1 MAKNSTVEEPTTHGH
16 KDAPSTKGD
25 VDLIDPKPRH
35 PVLGEILKEA
45 VTPFA
50 VGSLDELTI
59 DPDAVQGSR
68 HFGPILSGDPADG
81 TAGIA
86 VLHKRAKITFANGNF
101 SVPVRFPPSTILFNY
116 IIQIQQSYNGTT
128 PKINLG
134 NTLNGVDIVS
144 TDVSVAPTQVF
155 GNFGILGSTWTIY
168 LSQVVTA
175 ATTGKAT
182 VMITYSVPAKVIPS

>member
-1 MAKNSTVEEPTTHGH
+1 MANKRESDVLDH
-16 KDAPSTKGD
+16 PSAKGD

-35 PVLGEILKEA
+35 PVLAAALDAITPLA
-45 VTPFA
+45 VSG
-50 VGSLDELTI
+50 VNDLQL
-59 DPDAVQGSR
+59 DPDAVIGTR
-68 HFGPILSGDPADG
+68 FTGPVMSGAPEDG
-81 TAGIA
+81 AAGVA
-86 VLHKRAKITFANGNF
+86 VLHKRAKITFAHGNF
-101 SVPVRFPPSTILFNY
+101 SVPVRFPASTILLNY

-168 LSQVVTA
+168 LSQVVTG

-182 VMITYSVPAKVIPS
+182 VMITYSVPARTLPD